1 MDIIH
6 VFAHNVRTYRKALG
20 LSQEAFAHN
29 CGLHRTYISSVE
41 REQRSV
47 SLKNIGKIAD
57 ALGIEPYL
65 LFIDTDAHAGE
76 TTTSAQETI

>member
-65 LFIDTDAHAGE
+65 LFVDAAAHESKTPKKAPEID
-76 TTTSAQETI
+76 